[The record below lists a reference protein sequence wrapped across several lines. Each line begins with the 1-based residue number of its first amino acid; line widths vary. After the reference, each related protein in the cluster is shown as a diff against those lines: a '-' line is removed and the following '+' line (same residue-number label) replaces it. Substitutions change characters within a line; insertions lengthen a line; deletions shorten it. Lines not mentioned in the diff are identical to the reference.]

1 MDIALLHRLVQHLQT
16 CQLGYLQLDSP
27 GFQLRLVRPGGASAA
42 RLPPSPAAPAAPAA
56 ATPRYAATATGCGHF
71 YARHPARENTQLQ
84 PGAAFDV
91 GTPIGV
97 LAVRELLLPVVA
109 LVAGRAGA
117 YLVEDGQ
124 LVDFGT
130 PLLALAD

>member
-1 MDIALLHRLVQHLQT
+1 MDIALLHRLVQHLQAS
-16 CQLGYLQLDSP
+16 QLGYLQLDSP
-27 GFQLRLVRPGGASAA
+27 AFQLRLVRPSGAPAA
-42 RLPPSPAAPAAPAA
+42 PLPPSPVAPAP
-56 ATPRYAATATGCGHF
+56 PRYAATATGCGHF
-71 YARHPARENTQLQ
+71 HARHPAREDSQLQ

-97 LAVRELLLPVVA
+97 LAVGELLQPVVA
-109 LVAGRAGA
+109 QVAGRAGA

>member
-27 GFQLRLVRPGGASAA
+27 GFQLRLVRPGGAPATQ
-42 RLPPSPAAPAAPAA
+42 LPFSPATPAA

-71 YARHPARENTQLQ
+71 YARHPARKDTQLQ

-97 LAVRELLLPVVA
+97 LAVGELLLPVVA